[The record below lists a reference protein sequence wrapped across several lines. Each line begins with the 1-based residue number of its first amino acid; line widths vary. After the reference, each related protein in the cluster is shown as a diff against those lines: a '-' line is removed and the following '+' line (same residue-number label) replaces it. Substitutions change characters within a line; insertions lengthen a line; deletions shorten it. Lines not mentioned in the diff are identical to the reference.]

1 MFFDAPEISFFA
13 PTAVFFQ
20 KVPILAGFKFR
31 KRRTKKQYN
40 CRPTLRFC
48 FRYWSAAIA
57 VEIEGGA
64 DFLACGG
71 AVKFYSADG

>member
-1 MFFDAPEISFFA
+1 MLLRFRFLRPRPSFF
-13 PTAVFFQ
+13 
-20 KVPILAGFKFR
+20 R
-31 KRRTKKQYN
+31 KSLFSQGLNSEKGGQKKQYN

-64 DFLACGG
+64 DFIACGG
-71 AVKFYSADG
+71 AVKFYAADR